1 MTQEFKNNVLKYLT
15 GQLDIETGSNVP
27 QINQIIEVANDLDT
41 FIRQYYP
48 GLSTIWSINQLI
60 SRGDY
65 IIAWISDYNNDIN
78 SPNYGKWKKS
88 LIVVMDRNY
97 TPLHYIDTYSSGTP
111 LGNLSRVNS
120 EDNGTGNII
129 GVEIVFDSNGNVVNR
144 RISMINDFT
153 LTNFEVK
160 LLNSFN
166 IPQYNGYTLNISQ
179 ITKNPNAGKYFLIY
193 SYNDTNDTD
202 FGGALEFVNNV
213 GTENEWNFYPYTGS
227 RNINWYGFM
236 KGTPNWNNDTLGYR
250 IFVDYDITMDAR
262 GNTTAF
268 AVLKESVVNDVRST
282 IEERTIALPVT
293 CKNVGQMLGLE
304 VMGNYALVDT
314 TTTLSTQSSTKYV
327 IQFNM
332 NDGSYMIRY
341 ANENYPGETFPGVGN
356 YSFSYDDI
364 DLLTINGQFYFFRH
378 YVYQRSENFQTVEY
392 YENKLY
398 LDQIFNN
405 NVYEFEIKDFDQQSA
420 NNYNIYKSNTYN
432 LWEFGVILPTYVI
445 KIKQIF
451 NQLNYNGLPYTNIN
465 AMVPNSATILD
476 NSGVVIFARNLYN
489 KIVNNNMTQSTVEI
503 PNNFL
508 NDVSITY
515 ENLLGET
522 NKVLNASNV
531 NITTNIYEALLINWY
546 NTLTMKNS
554 NNPQNEIINQAGA
567 TRLNQSISENTDY
580 TDAQITKAVVNYTDN
595 TTKIIP
601 ITFELS
607 INAMITN
614 FSLLVDKEI
623 SNIELTSDDENTVYN
638 TITGTFEVGKYYKI
652 SQEVTID
659 GFSTDSNILTINDEE
674 LLVNGQYI
682 QIVEGG

>member
-65 IIAWISDYNNDIN
+65 IIAFINDYNNNISD
-78 SPNYGKWKKS
+78 PNYGKWKKS

-193 SYNDTNDTD
+193 SYNNTSGTD

-236 KGTPNWNNDTLGYR
+236 RGTPNWNNDILGFR

-282 IEERTIALPVT
+282 IEERTISLPLT

-314 TTTLSTQSSTKYV
+314 TTTLSTQSTSKYV

-332 NDGSYMIRY
+332 NDGSYKIRY
-341 ANENYPGETFPGVGN
+341 SKENYPGSTLPGTGN
-356 YSFSYDDI
+356 YTASYDDI
-364 DLLTINGQFYFFRH
+364 DLLSINGQFYFFRH
-378 YVYQRSENFQTVEY
+378 YVYYREENFQTVECY
-392 YENKLY
+392 DNKLY
-398 LDQIFNN
+398 LDQIFND
-405 NVYEFEIKDFDQQSA
+405 NVYEFDIKDFDQQSA

>member
-27 QINQIIEVANDLDT
+27 QINQIIEVENDLDT

-65 IIAWISDYNNDIN
+65 IIAWISDYNNNISD
-78 SPNYGKWKKS
+78 PNYGKWKKS

-97 TPLHYIDTYSSGTP
+97 TPLHYVDTYSSGTP
-111 LGNLSRVNS
+111 LGNLFRVNS

-129 GVEIVFDSNGNVVNR
+129 GVEIVFDSNGNIVNR
-144 RISMINDFT
+144 RITMINDFT

-166 IPQYNGYTLNISQ
+166 IPQYNGYNLNISQ

-193 SYNDTNDTD
+193 SYNNTGGTD

-236 KGTPNWNNDTLGYR
+236 RGTPNWNNDTLGFR
-250 IFVDYDITMDAR
+250 MFVDYDITMDAR
-262 GNTTAF
+262 GNTTEF
-268 AVLKESVVNDVRST
+268 AVLKESVVNDVRTT
-282 IEERTIALPVT
+282 IEERTIALPLT

-314 TTTLSTQSSTKYV
+314 TTTLSTQSQTKYI

-332 NDGSYMIRY
+332 NDGSYVIRY
-341 ANENYPGETFPGVGN
+341 ANENYPGTTLPGTGN
-356 YSFSYDDI
+356 YTASYDDI

-378 YVYQRSENFQTVEY
+378 YVYYRTENFQTVEY
-392 YENKLY
+392 YDNTLY
-398 LDQIFNN
+398 LDQIFND
-405 NVYEFEIKDFDQQSA
+405 NVYEFDIKDFDQQSA

-489 KIVNNNMTQSTVEI
+489 KIVNNNMTQATVEI

-554 NNPQNEIINQAGA
+554 NNPQNEIINQPGA
-567 TRLNQSISENTDY
+567 IRLNESVSENIDY
-580 TDAQITKAVVNYTDN
+580 TDCQATKIKVYQSDN
-595 TTKIIP
+595 TTYIRQ
-601 ITFELS
+601 
-607 INAMITN
+607 
-614 FSLLVDKEI
+614 LLDSEI
-623 SNIELTSDDENTVYN
+623 SNADNLSIYEFKIIVNTGVSINRIDIISVDENTTYQVIDNINLESGKLYN
-638 TITGTFEVGKYYKI
+638 IQQTVE
-652 SQEVTID
+652 
-659 GFSTDSNILTINDEE
+659 IL
-674 LLVNGQYI
+674 
-682 QIVEGG
+682 

>member
-15 GQLDIETGSNVP
+15 GKLDIETGNNVP
-27 QINQIIEVANDLDT
+27 QINQIIEVENDLDT

-48 GLSTIWSINQLI
+48 GLSAIWSINQLI

-65 IIAWISDYNNDIN
+65 IITWISDYNNDI
-78 SPNYGKWKKS
+78 SDPNYGKWKKS

-97 TPLHYIDTYSSGTP
+97 TPLKYIDTYSSGTP
-111 LGNLSRVNS
+111 LGNLNRLNS

-129 GVEIVFDSNGNVVNR
+129 GVEIVFDSSGNVVNR

-193 SYNDTNDTD
+193 SYNNTSGTD

-314 TTTLSTQSSTKYV
+314 TTTLSTQSTSKYV

-332 NDGSYMIRY
+332 NDGSYKIRY
-341 ANENYPGETFPGVGN
+341 SKENYPGSTLPGTGN
-356 YSFSYDDI
+356 YTASYDDI
-364 DLLTINGQFYFFRH
+364 DLLSINGQFYFFRH
-378 YVYQRSENFQTVEY
+378 YVYYRAENFQTVEY
-392 YENKLY
+392 YDNKLY
-398 LDQIFNN
+398 LDQIFND
-405 NVYEFEIKDFDQQSA
+405 NVYEFDIKDFDQQSA

-432 LWEFGVILPTYVI
+432 LWEFGVILHTYVI

-451 NQLNYNGLPYTNIN
+451 NQLNYNGLPYNDIN

-489 KIVNNNMTQSTVEI
+489 KIVNSNMTQSTVEI

-567 TRLNQSISENTDY
+567 TRLNKSISEDIDY
-580 TDAQITKAVVNYTDN
+580 TDAQITKAVVNYIDN

-638 TITGTFEVGKYYKI
+638 TITGTFKVGKYYKI

-659 GFSTDSNILTINDEE
+659 GFSTDSNILTIND
-674 LLVNGQYI
+674 
-682 QIVEGG
+682 